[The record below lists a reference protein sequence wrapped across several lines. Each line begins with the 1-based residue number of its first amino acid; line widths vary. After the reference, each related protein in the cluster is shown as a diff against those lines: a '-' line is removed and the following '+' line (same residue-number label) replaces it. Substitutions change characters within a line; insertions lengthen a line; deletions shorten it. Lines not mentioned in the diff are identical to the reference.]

1 MPAVV
6 RCKRRARLLRGEPI
20 GFPQKVAPAPDKPI
34 RVWRVL
40 PAG

>member
-1 MPAVV
+1 
-6 RCKRRARLLRGEPI
+6 LRGEPI
-20 GFPQKVAPAPDKPI
+20 EFLQEVHPAPDKPI